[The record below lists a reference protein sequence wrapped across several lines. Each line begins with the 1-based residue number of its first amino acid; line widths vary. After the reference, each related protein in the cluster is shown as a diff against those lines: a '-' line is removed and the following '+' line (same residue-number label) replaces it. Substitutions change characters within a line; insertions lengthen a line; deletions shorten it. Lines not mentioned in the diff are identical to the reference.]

1 MKSYEQIRQDLQ
13 EVMSTRSDIAVDE
26 NGGLFDLN
34 DDAVVEKLNQFVS
47 SIGIREYII
56 PENAVNI
63 LRRKL
68 GLFGISFGDVNMVED
83 SGEIELP
90 LVQYGGKFGKDL
102 DTPYDEFINEDET
115 DRAINFVYERTS
127 SGTFAVLARIV

>member
-26 NGGLFDLN
+26 NGGLFNLN

-83 SGEIELP
+83 SGEVELP

>member
-102 DTPYDEFINEDET
+102 DTPYDEFIKEDET
-115 DRAINFVYERTS
+115 DRSINFVYERTS

>member
-56 PENAVNI
+56 PENAVSI

-83 SGEIELP
+83 SGEIEIP

-115 DRAINFVYERTS
+115 GRSINFVYERTS
-127 SGTFAVLARIV
+127 AGSFAVLARIV